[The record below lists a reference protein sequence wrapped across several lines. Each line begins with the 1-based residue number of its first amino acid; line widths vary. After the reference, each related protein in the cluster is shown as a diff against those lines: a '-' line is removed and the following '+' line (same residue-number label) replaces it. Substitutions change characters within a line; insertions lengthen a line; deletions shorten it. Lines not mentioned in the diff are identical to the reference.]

1 MENKNQFIEI
11 FAGKVWQSTMIK
23 DLLTD
28 NGIYAFIDNE
38 HMSVIDPNL
47 TMTGFVVPI
56 RVKVQKSEFAKAQKL
71 IEEFNSASFSF
82 DEEPE

>member
-1 MENKNQFIEI
+1 MENKNEFVEI
-11 FAGKVWQSTMIK
+11 YAGKIWQSTMIK
-23 DLLTD
+23 DLLVD

-56 RVKVQKSEFAKAQKL
+56 RVKVQKSDFAKAQEL
-71 IEEFNSASFSF
+71 IEEFNSASFSL
-82 DEEPE
+82 DEEQE

>member
-1 MENKNQFIEI
+1 MTDKNELIEI
-11 FAGKVWQSTMIK
+11 YAGKVWQSTMIR

-28 NGIYAFIDNE
+28 NGIFAFIDNE

-56 RVKVQKSEFAKAQKL
+56 RVKVQKSDFEKAQEL
-71 IEEFNSASFSF
+71 IEEFNSASFSL
-82 DEEPE
+82 DEEVE

>member
-1 MENKNQFIEI
+1 MTDKNELIEI
-11 FAGKVWQSTMIK
+11 YAGKVWQSTMIR

-28 NGIYAFIDNE
+28 NGIFAFIDNE

-56 RVKVQKSEFAKAQKL
+56 RVKVQKSDFAKAQEL
-71 IEEFNSASFSF
+71 IDEFNSASFSLG
-82 DEEPE
+82 EEQE